1 MNLVITGGEYTIT
14 AEADGLEAND
24 TILISDGTLTIESGK
39 DALHCENADDTTL
52 GYIVIKMAR

>member
-1 MNLVITGGEYTIT
+1 VITGGEYTIT

-39 DALHCENADDTTL
+39 DALHCETPTIPLWATSSS
-52 GYIVIKMAR
+52 KMAR